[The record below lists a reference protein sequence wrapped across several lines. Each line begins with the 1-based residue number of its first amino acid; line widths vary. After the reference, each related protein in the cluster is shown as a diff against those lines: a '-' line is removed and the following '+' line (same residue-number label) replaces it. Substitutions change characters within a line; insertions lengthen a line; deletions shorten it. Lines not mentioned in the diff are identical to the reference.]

1 MTCAN
6 CASPLTGP
14 FCANCGQSA
23 HDFHRSLWTLL
34 SELAGDVFG
43 LDTRLMRT
51 MRPLLLKP
59 GEVTREYLAGR
70 RVTYVPPLR
79 AYLIAALIFFGC
91 FTVFPTE
98 APPVYVFV
106 SGSADAE
113 VIQQSARGSRVT
125 IELPQ
130 RLWFADRRFQEVS
143 KRALANQE
151 EFALA
156 AYRNIPRAFFL
167 FVPIFALILELFFRK
182 GYYVDH
188 LVFAL
193 YYHVILFLGF
203 TMFFLIARLP
213 WLPDVFVMIVRWA
226 IVLWLLAYIPVAFRR
241 VYGGSKLMT
250 AVKSVAFLFFYVFGF
265 AMFGILF
272 VISMAVLTF

>member
-1 MTCAN
+1 VICAN
-6 CASPLTGP
+6 CAATLTGP
-14 FCANCGQSA
+14 FCASCGQA
-23 HDFHRSLWTLL
+23 ARDFHRPLWTLL
-34 SELAGDVFG
+34 SEAVGEFFS

-51 MRPLLLKP
+51 LRPLLLKP

-113 VIQQSARGSRVT
+113 ALQQSARGSRVT

-130 RLWFADRRFQEVS
+130 RIWFADRRFQEVS
-143 KRALANQE
+143 KRALANPE

-167 FVPIFALILELFFRK
+167 FVPVFALILELFFRK
-182 GYYVDH
+182 AYYVDH

-213 WLPDVFVMIVRWA
+213 WLPDVFVMTVRFG

-250 AVKSVAFLFFYVFGF
+250 AVKSAAFLFFYVFGF
-265 AMFGILF
+265 ANFGFLF